1 MSDDGLLRSLQSID
15 DESEAELLDV
25 IDDEEVSG
33 IDPLPVDSISSI
45 SNEWLIQKNRL
56 EVPLVLMDSQLTIR
70 WRNDAFRTF
79 RETKG
84 LEYRGRPFHALFS
97 TFAEHVSREELIVSL
112 KNPVNGFGWNGRVTG
127 RGQENR
133 QFIAEI
139 NIIPLEYEEDDQ
151 PEWYLAVIT
160 DVTESIKAV
169 VRANFDSILQAS
181 LLKDEDTGNHVER
194 VNAYS
199 RAIAEKLKGQ
209 LRWMDTDNN
218 FVDDDFIEEI
228 GILAAFHDVGK
239 IGTPEV
245 ILLKNEN
252 LNEEEWKVMR
262 EHPIN
267 GALILDVHSSP
278 MVKEIARSHHERWD
292 GSGYPF
298 ALAEDDIPL
307 AGRIVAIADVYDAL
321 RTRRPYKEPYSEEKA
336 YGIIVSDS
344 GTHFDPSLI
353 EVFKDL
359 RDDFNR
365 IFNSMSDE

>member
-1 MSDDGLLRSLQSID
+1 
-15 DESEAELLDV
+15 
-25 IDDEEVSG
+25 
-33 IDPLPVDSISSI
+33 
-45 SNEWLIQKNRL
+45 
-56 EVPLVLMDSQLTIR
+56 
-70 WRNDAFRTF
+70 
-79 RETKG
+79 
-84 LEYRGRPFHALFS
+84 
-97 TFAEHVSREELIVSL
+97 
-112 KNPVNGFGWNGRVTG
+112 
-127 RGQENR
+127 
-133 QFIAEI
+133 
-139 NIIPLEYEEDDQ
+139 
-151 PEWYLAVIT
+151 
-160 DVTESIKAV
+160 
-169 VRANFDSILQAS
+169 
-181 LLKDEDTGNHVER
+181 
-194 VNAYS
+194 
-199 RAIAEKLKGQ
+199 
-209 LRWMDTDNN
+209 
-218 FVDDDFIEEI
+218 
-228 GILAAFHDVGK
+228 
-239 IGTPEV
+239 
-245 ILLKNEN
+245 
-252 LNEEEWKVMR
+252 MR